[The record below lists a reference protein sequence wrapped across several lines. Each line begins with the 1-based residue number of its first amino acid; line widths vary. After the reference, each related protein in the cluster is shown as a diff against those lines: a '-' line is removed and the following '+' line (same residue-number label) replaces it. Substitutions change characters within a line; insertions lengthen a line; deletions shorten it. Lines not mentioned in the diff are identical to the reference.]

1 MTLETSKISD
11 YIKNNAEIFIKQVL
25 FKFSSAENMRVR
37 PGIKHKETFG
47 RIATDAVFKA
57 ASCGWNPAGVTQLDD
72 IELGVT
78 KFEIKENVCQQTLD
92 DTYYNLLGQAGS
104 LADDAEFNL
113 EKEYVDAKIAKVQ
126 DGIER
131 LVWRGKESLGINN
144 PLGQFDGLV
153 ERIMSNI
160 PDART
165 GNVTAVAD
173 VADQP
178 YVEVTIDAVVALEN
192 GQDIT
197 IAGTTDYNGT
207 FEIHNACTL
216 AATSTFYIRAAFT
229 SDQTGTWTEVQDSLI
244 AKTASG
250 IDDFYTMADS
260 LDDEFM
266 ELPDLK
272 YYLEPKD
279 FRALTKEIIN
289 IGGSGNYNIDLTKP
303 TKKFMF
309 PGEEVEVVRTMGLS
323 GEGKRIMTYKD
334 NLWFGTDLISDYE
347 TVKFF
352 YDEGEDTHK
361 FMMKMKGGTQVA
373 HAHMV
378 AVAQ

>member
-11 YIKNNAEIFIKQVL
+11 YVKRNAEIFIKQVL
-25 FKFSSAENMRVR
+25 FKFSSAENIRIR

-57 ASCGWNPAGVTQLDD
+57 ASCGWNPQGVTQLDD

-78 KFEIKENVCQQTLD
+78 KFEIKDEICQQDLD
-92 DTYYNLLGQAGS
+92 DTYYNLLGKAGS

-113 EKEYVDAKIAKVQ
+113 EKEYVDEKIAKVAE
-126 DGIER
+126 GIER
-131 LVWRGKESLGINN
+131 LVWRGDSALGINE
-144 PLGQFDGLV
+144 PLGQFDGFV
-153 ERIMSNI
+153 KRIMSNI

-178 YVEVTIDAVVALEN
+178 YVELTIDAAVGLEN
-192 GQDIT
+192 GQSVT

-207 FEIHNACTL
+207 FEVHSVCVL
-216 AATSTFYIRAAFT
+216 ASTTTFMIRAAFT
-229 SDQTGTWTEVQDSLI
+229 SDQTGTWTENQDSLI
-244 AKTASG
+244 AKTASV
-250 IDDFYTMADS
+250 IDDFYSLIDS
-260 LDDEFM
+260 MDDRFM
-266 ELPDLK
+266 ELDDKK

-279 FRALTKEIIN
+279 FRSLTKEIIN
-289 IGGSGNYNIDLTKP
+289 IGGSGNFHIDLTKP
-303 TKKFMF
+303 VSKFMF
-309 PGEEVEVVRTMGLS
+309 PGEDVEVVKTAGLS
-323 GEGKRIMTYKD
+323 GEGKRILTYKD

-347 TVKFF
+347 TVRFF
-352 YDEGEDTHK
+352 YDEGDDVHK
-361 FMMKMKGGTQVA
+361 FMMKMKGGTQLA
-373 HAHMV
+373 HRHFV